1 MYHKQTTR
9 HAAKGMTLVELLIV
23 ISIIIM
29 LVSILMPSFNEV
41 RRSIYATK
49 SKARI
54 AELAT
59 GIASFKMENNFY
71 PGQDSLADFFSG
83 DKSGSSALADALFP
97 VVGSKRQAKYAP
109 LNDDDLQEIDE
120 VDDAIWDRF
129 HPEDIMA
136 IVYYP
141 AQPGATDLGQFKENH
156 NNEHTNGHLDNE
168 GWQYPDEDKGPGDPF
183 QKHIKD
189 RRFKDDKSE
198 TPYNAGEFILIA
210 PGKDRKYGTNFDCN
224 NFGN

>member
-1 MYHKQTTR
+1 
-9 HAAKGMTLVELLIV
+9 MTLVELLIV

-59 GIASFKMENNFY
+59 GIAAFQKEYNYY
-71 PGQDSLADFFSG
+71 PGQDNWGDFAKG
-83 DKSGSSALADALFP
+83 DNVSGSSALADALFP
-97 VVGSKRQAKYAP
+97 EDEEDSTKRIAKYAP
-109 LNDDDLQEIDE
+109 LNDDDLQEIDK

-141 AQPGATDLGQFKENH
+141 AQPGATDLGQFKEHH
-156 NNEHTNGHLDNE
+156 NNTHTDKHLDNE
-168 GWQYPDEDKGPGDPF
+168 GWQYPDEDNGPGDPF

>member
-59 GIASFKMENNFY
+59 GIAAFQKEYNYY
-71 PGQDSLADFFSG
+71 PGQDNWGDFAKG
-83 DKSGSSALADALFP
+83 DNVSGSSALADALFP
-97 VVGSKRQAKYAP
+97 EDEEDSTKRIAKYAP
-109 LNDDDLQEIDE
+109 LNLSTST
-120 VDDAIWDRF
+120 
-129 HPEDIMA
+129 
-136 IVYYP
+136 
-141 AQPGATDLGQFKENH
+141 AQGL
-156 NNEHTNGHLDNE
+156 
-168 GWQYPDEDKGPGDPF
+168 
-183 QKHIKD
+183 
-189 RRFKDDKSE
+189 
-198 TPYNAGEFILIA
+198 
-210 PGKDRKYGTNFDCN
+210 TNFAPTTAVMSSKALLAMRAVSISP
-224 NFGN
+224 

>member
-59 GIASFKMENNFY
+59 GIAAFQKEYNYY
-71 PGQDSLADFFSG
+71 PGQDDWENFANG
-83 DKSGSSALADALFP
+83 DNVSGSSALADALFP

-109 LNDDDLQEIDE
+109 LNDDDLFSDQ
-120 VDDAIWDRF
+120 VTDAIWDRF
-129 HPEDIMA
+129 HPEDKMA

-189 RRFKDDKSE
+189 RRFEGNESE